1 LEKNLEIHAFYDY
14 LVRARRDLWAFLETV
29 PDDVLSKSVIP
40 GERFHSIKDLVLHV
54 PVIEDS
60 WVHEDILRDTP
71 MWESLAGFPD
81 VMEKP
86 YHDDQSLAWMLAYW
100 KDVETSSLAYLAKL
114 EPAELARLVA
124 SEGRNGTE
132 HFTVEGL
139 LWHVMQ
145 HEVRHTAQ
153 IALLCRLEG
162 FKPPQLDLIRYIRVS
177 SPA

>member
-1 LEKNLEIHAFYDY
+1 MDIHAFYDY
-14 LVRARRDLWAFLETV
+14 LMHARRDLWAFLETV

-60 WVHEDILRDTP
+60 WVHEDILRDKP
-71 MWESLAGFPD
+71 VWESLAGFPD
-81 VMEKP
+81 VMEKR

-100 KDVETSSLAYLAKL
+100 RDVETSSLAYLKIL
-114 EPAELARLVA
+114 EPAELARLVTV
-124 SEGRNGTE
+124 EGRKGIE
-132 HFTVEGL
+132 HFTVEGV

-153 IALLCRLEG
+153 IALLCRLAG
-162 FKPPQLDLIRYIRVS
+162 FSPPQLDLNRYIRVS